1 MIEKTLSMSFKN
13 TAGKK
18 STLSIK
24 DIKEEILDEDVASL
38 MDFIIDNNLIK
49 NNGVFLSEKVSA
61 QIVTKDTET
70 VTL

>member
-1 MIEKTLSMSFKN
+1 MIEKTLSMAFKN

-24 DIKEEILDEDVASL
+24 DIKEDILDEDVTSL
-38 MDFIIDNNLIK
+38 MDLIISNNLIK

-61 QIVTKDTET
+61 QVVTKNTET

>member
-18 STLSIK
+18 SILSIK
-24 DIKEEILDEDVASL
+24 DIKEEVLDEDVASL
-38 MDFIIDNNLIK
+38 MDLIIDNNLIK

>member
-1 MIEKTLSMSFKN
+1 MEKTLSMVFKN

-24 DIKEEILDEDVASL
+24 DAKEVVADADVRAL
-38 MDFIIDNNLIK
+38 MDLIITNNLIK

-61 QIVTKDTET
+61 EVVTKQTEEII
-70 VTL
+70 L

>member
-49 NNGVFLSEKVSA
+49 NNGVFLSKKVSA

>member
-38 MDFIIDNNLIK
+38 MDLIIDNNLIK
-49 NNGVFLSEKVSA
+49 NNDVFLSEKVSA

>member
-38 MDFIIDNNLIK
+38 MDLIIDNNLIK

>member
-1 MIEKTLSMSFKN
+1 MSLKN

-38 MDFIIDNNLIK
+38 MDLIIDNNLIK

>member
-1 MIEKTLSMSFKN
+1 MIERTLSMAFKN

-24 DIKEEILDEDVASL
+24 DIKEDVLDEDVNSL
-38 MDFIIDNNLIK
+38 MELIINNNLIK
-49 NNGVFLSEKVSA
+49 NDGVFLSEKVSA

>member
-13 TAGKK
+13 TTGKK

-38 MDFIIDNNLIK
+38 MDLIIDNNLIK